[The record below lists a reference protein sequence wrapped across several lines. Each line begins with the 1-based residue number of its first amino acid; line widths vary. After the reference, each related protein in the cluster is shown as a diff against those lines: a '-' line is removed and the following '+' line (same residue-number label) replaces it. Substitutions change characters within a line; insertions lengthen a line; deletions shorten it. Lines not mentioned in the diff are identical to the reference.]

1 MAGEKGQTYAAAYT
15 GPSLLHDRK
24 SEDRTEA
31 LREYQDGFVTS
42 QRVQG
47 RSVQFTLGHAL
58 LFIQLNRKSKE
69 REMGL
74 DPIITA
80 ASHDYLHAAVSL
92 YSTLLFPFIQSNRK
106 HKETPIPT

>member
-47 RSVQFTLGHAL
+47 RSVQFTPDLMCEAR
-58 LFIQLNRKSKE
+58 IRA
-69 REMGL
+69 
-74 DPIITA
+74 P
-80 ASHDYLHAAVSL
+80 
-92 YSTLLFPFIQSNRK
+92 
-106 HKETPIPT
+106 